1 MCSIKKGFWAIASRP
16 ASYGCF
22 GLVEHCLQIE
32 QDRVF
37 SESPQVT
44 MERLL
49 KLEHIMGIEV
59 RELMSFIDK

>member
-1 MCSIKKGFWAIASRP
+1 MLTDPELRSPVDPIWERLRS
-16 ASYGCF
+16 S
-22 GLVEHCLQIE
+22 GLW
-32 QDRVF
+32 
-37 SESPQVT
+37 QVT